1 MKNEIKRS
9 NVAVMAIVMAM
20 CIVFASP
27 VQALAL
33 DNHRNDFVA
42 TIETTELTGNDFEDS
57 QLETIQNRDSIA
69 RYYDLRVMVGES
81 YREDYFD
88 PINQAMDTVW
98 YVHIPFLNTW
108 SMRFMDSYTNIN
120 NLPIDF
126 CELSNDVRCTD
137 SDCGSNCN
145 NNLTDY
151 IHHKNGIKNL
161 YIIKNNIS
169 DEGYDLMLTIVSAA
183 FCRINTNEEHVI
195 GPLGVTNAINGNYAL
210 VTAPPSMSTNIQ
222 VRIMQHEICHM
233 FSCVD
238 GGCTGPCIM
247 NGGYDD
253 VSLYTPNIWC
263 SSCSEDFNPAAQ
275 S

>member
-81 YREDYFD
+81 YREDYSD
-88 PINQAMDTVW
+88 AINQAMDTVW

-108 SMRFMDSYTNIN
+108 SIRFIDSYTNLN
-120 NLPIDF
+120 NLPIDY
-126 CELSNDVRCTD
+126 CNLDNNIMCTD
-137 SDCGSNCN
+137 SDCGSGCN
-145 NNLTDY
+145 NNLQDY
-151 IHHKNGIKNL
+151 IHHKNSTKNL
-161 YIIKNNIS
+161 YLIQNNIS
-169 DEGYDLMLTIVSAA
+169 DTGYDLMLTIVSAA
-183 FCRINTNEEHVI
+183 FCKINRNEQHQV
-195 GPLGVTNAINGNYAL
+195 GPLGVTNAVNGNYAL

-222 VRIMQHEICHM
+222 VRVMQHEISHM
-233 FSCVD
+233 FGCVD
-238 GGCTGPCIM
+238 AQCDGPCIM
-247 NGGYDD
+247 QGSYDD
-253 VSLYTPNIWC
+253 VSLYTQNIWC
-263 SSCSEDFNPAAQ
+263 PSCSEDFNPAAQ